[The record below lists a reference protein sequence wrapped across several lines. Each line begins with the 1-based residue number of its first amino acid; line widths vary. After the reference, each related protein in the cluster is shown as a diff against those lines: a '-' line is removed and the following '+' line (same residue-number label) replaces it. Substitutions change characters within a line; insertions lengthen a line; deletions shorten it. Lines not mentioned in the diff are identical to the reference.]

1 MSRYKAVVSYDGSR
15 YVGWQ
20 TQKNGLS
27 IQQVI
32 EDVIEEICLKKVS
45 IVASGRTDKKVHA
58 KAQVFHF
65 DSDFKLDAK
74 GWLKA
79 INGHLPKDIH
89 ISSLIEVDE
98 NFHARFH
105 VIKKR
110 YEYLIN
116 LGEYNVFEQN
126 YAFQPYYKLDVEA
139 MRDAS
144 AVFIGKHDFSTF
156 CANTHEETPNQ
167 VRTITCLEMVQEN
180 EHLRLIFEGDGFM
193 RYMVR
198 MITATLIEVG
208 RHRLSKEQV
217 QKMLLSKDKQVCRF
231 NAAPQGLY
239 LVKVDYQDVM

>member
-1 MSRYKAVVSYDGSR
+1 MSRYKAVVSYDGTR

-20 TQKNGLS
+20 IQKNGLS

-32 EDVIEEICLKKVS
+32 EEVIEAICLKKTP
-45 IVASGRTDKKVHA
+45 ITASGRTDKKVHA

-89 ISSLIEVDE
+89 LSSLSEVRDD
-98 NFHARFH
+98 FHARFD
-105 VIKKR
+105 VVAKQ
-110 YEYLIN
+110 YEYRIN
-116 LGEYNVFEQN
+116 LGEYSVFEQN
-126 YAFQPYYKLDVEA
+126 YAFQPYYKLDVQA

-144 AVFIGKHDFSTF
+144 EIFVGEHDFSAF
-156 CANTHEETPNQ
+156 CANTHVETPNQ
-167 VRTITCLEMVQEN
+167 VRTITRLDLIEEN
-180 EHLRLIFEGDGFM
+180 EHLRLVFEGDGFM

-198 MITATLIEVG
+198 MITATLIEAG
-208 RHRLSKEQV
+208 RHRLSKEEIRE
-217 QKMLLSKDKQVCRF
+217 MLLSRDKNVCRF

-239 LVKVDYQDVM
+239 LVKVDYKDVM

>member
-1 MSRYKAVVSYDGSR
+1 MTRYKAVVSYDGSR

-20 TQKNGLS
+20 IQKNGLS

-32 EDVIEEICLKKVS
+32 EDAIQAICLKKTP
-45 IVASGRTDKKVHA
+45 ITASGRTDKKVHA
-58 KAQVFHF
+58 YAQVFHF

-89 ISSLIEVDE
+89 LSSLTETDE
-98 NFHARFH
+98 SFHARFN
-105 VIKKR
+105 VVSKQ
-110 YEYLIN
+110 YEYRIN
-116 LGEYNVFEQN
+116 LGEYSVFEQN

-139 MRDAS
+139 MRNAS
-144 AVFIGKHDFSTF
+144 VVFMGTHDFSSF

-167 VRTITCLEMVQEN
+167 IRTITRLDLIEEN

-198 MITATLIEVG
+198 MITAVLIEVG
-208 RHRLSKEQV
+208 RHRLSAEQV
-217 QKMLLSKDKQVCRF
+217 KEMLESKDKRACRY

-239 LVKVDYQDVM
+239 LVKVDYDDAL